1 MALPRRKPLSLINW
15 MISNVKQD
23 QAVAICA
30 RLRDAGFSAYLAGG
44 CVRDRVLGV
53 PAKDYDIATDA
64 RPEVILSLFEHT
76 VAIGA
81 RFGVIMVIVHEIP
94 YEVTTFRADAAYVDG
109 RRPSAVSYGTIE
121 EDVRRRD
128 FTIGGMYY
136 DPIDGKVIDLVGGL
150 CDLRAGII
158 RAIGNPDER
167 FREDHLR
174 LLRAVR
180 FAARLDFSIEP
191 ATWTAIQRDAL
202 SISRIAAERV
212 GEEIVMI
219 MTEGNAARGLDLL
232 VDSGLAQAIMPEVL
246 ELKGCEQPPNYHPE
260 GDVYRH
266 TRLMLSM
273 LPPGCS
279 ETLAFGTLL
288 HDIAKPRT
296 RAVTPDGK
304 TTYYGHTEQGAEMS
318 ADLMRRLRRSRF
330 VQERV
335 AYLVRYHL
343 RLCMSPRMRAATL
356 KKMLAEDG
364 FDELLELARFD
375 ALGSSSDLGFYHF
388 CRKARASMTAEDIRP
403 PRLIGG
409 DDLIA
414 MGFRPGPDFKRILA
428 EVEDLHLDG
437 VLASRDDA
445 IRYVAEHYS
454 PQNF

>member
-1 MALPRRKPLSLINW
+1 MASVAKE
-15 MISNVKQD
+15 KQ
-23 QAVAICA
+23 AFAICA
-30 RLRDAGFSAYLAGG
+30 KLRSAGFAAYLAGG

-53 PAKDYDIATDA
+53 PAKDFDIATDA
-64 RPEVILSLFEHT
+64 RPEVVQNLFDHT

-81 RFGVIMVIVHEIP
+81 QFGVIMVIDDGEP
-94 YEVTTFRADAAYVDG
+94 FEVATFRADAAYVDG

-128 FTIGGMYY
+128 FTIGGMYF
-136 DPIDGKVIDLVGGL
+136 DPIDGRVIDLVGGL
-150 CDLRAGII
+150 RDLRAGVI
-158 RAIGNPDER
+158 RAIGNPGER

-180 FAARLDFSIEP
+180 FAARLDFTIEP
-191 ATWTAIQRDAL
+191 NTWSAIQRDAPA
-202 SISRIAAERV
+202 ISRISAERV

-219 MTEGNAARGLDLL
+219 MTEGGAARGLDLL
-232 VDSGLAQAIMPEVL
+232 VDSGLAATIMPEVL
-246 ELKGCEQPPNYHPE
+246 DLKGCEQPSNYHPE

-273 LPPGCS
+273 LPRGCT

-296 RAVTPDGK
+296 RAVTPEGK
-304 TTYYGHTEQGAEMS
+304 TTYYGHTEQGAEIG

-330 VQERV
+330 VQDRV

-343 RLCMSPRMRAATL
+343 RLCMAPRMRPSTL
-356 KKMLAEDG
+356 KKMLAEEG
-364 FDELLELARFD
+364 FAELLELSRFD
-375 ALGSSSDLGFYHF
+375 ALGSNSHLGFYHF
-388 CRKARASMTAEDIRP
+388 CRKALASMTIDEIRP

-409 DDLIA
+409 NDLIA

-437 VLASRDDA
+437 ALASRDDA
-445 IRYVAEHYS
+445 LRYIADHY
-454 PQNF
+454 PPPAGGA

>member
-1 MALPRRKPLSLINW
+1 
-15 MISNVKQD
+15 MIFNLKED
-23 QAVAICA
+23 QAFDICA
-30 RLRDAGFSAYLAGG
+30 KLRHAGFNAYLAGG

-64 RPEVILSLFEHT
+64 RPEIVQSLFEHT
-76 VAIGA
+76 VAVGA
-81 RFGVIMVIVHEIP
+81 RFGVIMVIIDSTP
-94 YEVTTFRADAAYVDG
+94 FEVATFRADAAYVDG

-128 FTIGGMYY
+128 FTIGGMYF
-136 DPIDGKVIDLVGGL
+136 DPVDGKVIDLVGGL
-150 CDLRAGII
+150 YDLRAGII
-158 RAIGNPDER
+158 RAIGDPDER

-191 ATWTAIQRDAL
+191 ATWQAIQRDAP
-202 SISRIAAERV
+202 SISRISAERI

-219 MTEGNAARGLDLL
+219 MTEGGTARGLDLL

-246 ELKGCEQPPNYHPE
+246 ELKGCEQPFNYHPE

-273 LPPGCS
+273 LPRGCP

-304 TTYYGHTEQGAEMS
+304 TTYYGHTEQGAEMGV
-318 ADLMRRLRRSRF
+318 DLMRRLRRSRF

-343 RLCMSPRMRAATL
+343 RLCMAPRMRPSTL
-356 KKMLAEDG
+356 KKMLAEEG
-364 FDELLELARFD
+364 FGELLELSRFD
-375 ALGSSSDLGFYHF
+375 ALGSNSHLGFYHF
-388 CRKARASMTAEDIRP
+388 CRKALASMTTEEIRP
-403 PRLIGG
+403 RPLIGG

-437 VLASRDDA
+437 ALANRDDA
-445 IRYVAEHYS
+445 LRYVADRYQPRS
-454 PQNF
+454 L